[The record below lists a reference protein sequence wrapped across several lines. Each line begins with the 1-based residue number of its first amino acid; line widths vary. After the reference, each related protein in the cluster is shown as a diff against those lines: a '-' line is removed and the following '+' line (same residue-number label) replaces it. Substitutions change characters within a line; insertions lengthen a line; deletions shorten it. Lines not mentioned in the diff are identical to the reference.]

1 MAEKETS
8 LSSVNE
14 VLPTELLKKI
24 LENLGIR
31 SLCFA
36 KQTCKHWNEIVDGF
50 ELVEKAISKCLE
62 FFSLSILSMKE
73 EKSHTL
79 LYKIVNH

>member
-24 LENLGIR
+24 LQNLGIK

-36 KQTCKHWNEIVDGF
+36 KQTCKNWNEIVDEFG
-50 ELVEKAISKCLE
+50 LVEKAISKYL
-62 FFSLSILSMKE
+62 
-73 EKSHTL
+73 
-79 LYKIVNH
+79 

>member
-1 MAEKETS
+1 MVEKETS

-24 LENLGIR
+24 LENLGIK

-36 KQTCKHWNEIVDGF
+36 KQTCKHWNEIVDEF
-50 ELVEKAISKCLE
+50 QLVEKALSKFFE
-62 FFSLSILSMKE
+62 FFSLSKTGQMLSNYL
-73 EKSHTL
+73 SSL
-79 LYKIVNH
+79 

>member
-36 KQTCKHWNEIVDGF
+36 KQTCKHWNEIVDEF
-50 ELVEKAISKCLE
+50 ELVEKAISEYL
-62 FFSLSILSMKE
+62 
-73 EKSHTL
+73 
-79 LYKIVNH
+79 